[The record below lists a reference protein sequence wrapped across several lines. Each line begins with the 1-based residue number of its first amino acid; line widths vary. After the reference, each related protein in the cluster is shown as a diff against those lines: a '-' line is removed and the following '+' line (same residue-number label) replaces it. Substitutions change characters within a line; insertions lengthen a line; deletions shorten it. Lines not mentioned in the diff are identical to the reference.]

1 MDRLKTIILLVFLC
15 FLSFGQRLRAQA
27 STDPVQWSQ
36 ELVQESDSVYTL
48 VFEARIEPE
57 WHLYSQHTPPGGAL
71 PTEFTFKEEGVG
83 YKTLGPVQE
92 SETQTAFSPIF
103 EVEETFFKGTARFS
117 QKIQLTDLNLKGI
130 EVDMFY
136 QACAEVCIG
145 ADKTFLFSL
154 SDQPYVPEVAALDA
168 ETLAKGD
175 ALLLD
180 LKNRELLLQ
189 ESGSGNT
196 VRQGIW
202 VIFGLGFIGGL
213 LALLTPCVFP
223 MIPLTV
229 SFFTKQTQSRSKGVA
244 RAGFYGFC
252 IVLIYFLLSLP
263 FHFFDSVDSQ
273 ILNTIATNIWL
284 NLFFFA
290 VFVAF
295 AFSFFGYYEL
305 TLPSSWASKAD
316 NASDRIG
323 GAIGIFFMALTLA
336 IVSFS
341 CTGPILGGLLGST
354 ALSEGDVASNLTAGM
369 LGFGVALALP
379 FTLFA
384 LFPSWLQRLPSS
396 GGWMETV
403 KVVLGF
409 LELGLA
415 LKFLSNAD
423 LIGNWGIL
431 KREVFLGIW
440 ILLALLLA
448 AYLLGLFRFKK
459 TGVYVRRSPWS
470 IGGAL
475 LFLGFAVYLTYG
487 LFTGSP
493 LKTLSGFPPPDF
505 YTLSD
510 QNSDCPLGLECF
522 KDFQTGLAE
531 SRASGKPVLLDFTGW
546 ACVNCRKMEEQV
558 WSDPEV
564 YQRLRDDYVLISLY
578 VDERRP
584 LPADQQFVFAY
595 ESGTRK
601 EIESV
606 GDYWSTFQNL
616 NFGAVSQPYYV
627 ILSPSLEILAPPV
640 QNTDVDTYRTWLDS
654 GIRAFKDLA
663 VPVADPFALPESEPV
678 QME

>member
-1 MDRLKTIILLVFLC
+1 MDRIKTILLVFFVCLMSQGAT
-15 FLSFGQRLRAQA
+15 LHAQA
-27 STDPVQWSQ
+27 SADPVQWSQ
-36 ELVQESDSVYTL
+36 ELVPKSDSIYIL
-48 VFEARIEPE
+48 VFEARIDPE
-57 WHLYSQHTPPGGAL
+57 WHLYSQYTPPGGAL
-71 PTEFTFKEEGVG
+71 PTEFTFKNEGGG
-83 YKTLGPVQE
+83 YRTLGPVVE
-92 SETQTAFSPIF
+92 SETQTAFSEIF
-103 EVEETFFKGTARFS
+103 EVDETFFKETARFT
-117 QKIQLTDLNLKGI
+117 QKIQLTDQKINGI
-130 EVDMFY
+130 QVDMFY
-136 QACAEVCIG
+136 QVCAEVCIG
-145 ADKTFLFSL
+145 VDKTFLFSL
-154 SDQPYVPEVAALDA
+154 SDQPYVPEATALDA
-168 ETLAKGD
+168 ESLAKGD

-180 LKNRELLLQ
+180 LKNKERLVQ
-189 ESGSGNT
+189 DSGSGSNSK
-196 VRQGIW
+196 QGIW

-263 FHFFDSVDSQ
+263 FHFFESVDSQ

-284 NLFFFA
+284 NLFFFV

-316 NASDRIG
+316 QASDRIG

-354 ALSEGDVASNLTAGM
+354 ALSEGDVATNLTAGM
-369 LGFGVALALP
+369 VGFGFALALP

-440 ILLALLLA
+440 ILLALSLA
-448 AYLLGLFRFKK
+448 AYLLGAFRFKK
-459 TGVYVRRSPWS
+459 TGAAVRRSPWS

-475 LFLGFAVYLTYG
+475 LSLGFAAYLTYG
-487 LFTGSP
+487 LFTGTP
-493 LKTLSGFPPPDF
+493 LKALSGFPPPDF
-505 YTLSD
+505 YTISD
-510 QNSDCPLGLECF
+510 QNSDCPLGLECY
-522 KDFQTGLAE
+522 KDFNKGLEE
-531 SRASGKPVLLDFTGW
+531 SRASGKPILLDFTGW

-578 VDERRP
+578 VDERKQ
-584 LPADQQFVFAY
+584 LPADQQFVFSY
-595 ESGTRK
+595 ENGAQK

-627 ILSPSLEILAPPV
+627 LLSPSLEILAPPV

-654 GIRAFKDLA
+654 GIEAYENLA
-663 VPVADPFALPESEPV
+663 DSGSDSFALQGSGPV
-678 QME
+678 QLD

>member
-1 MDRLKTIILLVFLC
+1 MDRIKTILLVFIVCL
-15 FLSFGQRLRAQA
+15 LSQGPTLHAQA
-27 STDPVQWSQ
+27 SVDPVQWSQ
-36 ELVQESDSVYTL
+36 DLVRESDSIYTV
-48 VFEARIEPE
+48 VFEARIDPE

-71 PTEFTFKEEGVG
+71 PTEFTFKNEGEG
-83 YKTLGPVQE
+83 YRTLGPVME
-92 SETQTAFSPIF
+92 SETHTAFSEIF
-103 EVEETFFKGTARFS
+103 EVDETFFKETARFT
-117 QKIQLTDLNLKGI
+117 QKIQLTDLKIKGI
-130 EVDMFY
+130 QVDMFY

-145 ADKTFLFSL
+145 ADKTFLFSF
-154 SDQPYVPEVAALDA
+154 SDQPYVPEAAALDA

-180 LKNRELLLQ
+180 LKNKERLVQ
-189 ESGSGNT
+189 DTGSGST
-196 VRQGIW
+196 RKQGIW

-284 NLFFFA
+284 NLFFFV

-316 NASDRIG
+316 QASDRIG

-354 ALSEGDVASNLTAGM
+354 ALSEGDVATNLTAGM
-369 LGFGVALALP
+369 LGFGLALALP

-448 AYLLGLFRFKK
+448 AYLLGAFRFKK
-459 TGVYVRRSPWS
+459 TGAVVRRSPWS
-470 IGGAL
+470 IGRGPR
-475 LFLGFAVYLTYG
+475 FSRVCG
-487 LFTGSP
+487 
-493 LKTLSGFPPPDF
+493 
-505 YTLSD
+505 LSD
-510 QNSDCPLGLECF
+510 LW
-522 KDFQTGLAE
+522 
-531 SRASGKPVLLDFTGW
+531 PVY
-546 ACVNCRKMEEQV
+546 R
-558 WSDPEV
+558 
-564 YQRLRDDYVLISLY
+564 YSLK
-578 VDERRP
+578 
-584 LPADQQFVFAY
+584 
-595 ESGTRK
+595 S
-601 EIESV
+601 S
-606 GDYWSTFQNL
+606 
-616 NFGAVSQPYYV
+616 
-627 ILSPSLEILAPPV
+627 
-640 QNTDVDTYRTWLDS
+640 
-654 GIRAFKDLA
+654 
-663 VPVADPFALPESEPV
+663 
-678 QME
+678 

>member
-1 MDRLKTIILLVFLC
+1 MDRLKTILLLFFFC
-15 FLSFGQRLRAQA
+15 CLSPGPTMQAQA
-27 STDPVQWSQ
+27 ITDPVQWSQ
-36 ELVQESDSVYTL
+36 ELIRESDSVYVL
-48 VFEARIEPE
+48 VLEARIEPE
-57 WHLYSQHTPPGGAL
+57 WHLYSQYTPPGGAL
-71 PTEFTFKEEGVG
+71 PTEFTFKNDGTG

-92 SETQTAFSPIF
+92 SETHTAFSTIF

-117 QKIQLTDLNLKGI
+117 QKIQLTDLQLKGI
-130 EVDMFY
+130 QVDMFY
-136 QACAEVCIG
+136 QVCAEVCIG
-145 ADKTFLFSL
+145 ADRTFLFSF
-154 SDQPYVPEVAALDA
+154 SDQPYVPEAAALDT
-168 ETLAKGD
+168 ESLAKGD

-180 LKNRELLLQ
+180 LKNKELLS
-189 ESGSGNT
+189 EDTGSGNT
-196 VRQGIW
+196 SRQGIW

-316 NASDRIG
+316 HASDRIG

-470 IGGAL
+470 MGGAL
-475 LFLGFAVYLTYG
+475 IFLGFAVYLTYG
-487 LFTGSP
+487 LFTGAP

-522 KDFQTGLAE
+522 KDFETGLAE
-531 SRASGKPVLLDFTGW
+531 SRASGKPILLDFTGW

-578 VDERRP
+578 VDERRS

-595 ESGTRK
+595 ENGTRK

-627 ILSPSLEILAPPV
+627 LLSPSLEILGPPV

-654 GIRAFKDLA
+654 GIRAYEDLA
-663 VPVADPFALPESEPV
+663 VPVPDPFALPETEPV
-678 QME
+678 QMD